1 MSRNYN
7 KKDVDKC
14 IKYIKD
20 NIDIREKTNCK
31 IDVDTKS
38 CYYKINIIY
47 SNKKDE
53 KTNLFSEY
61 ILEKEE
67 NYLMHYLSNDSN
79 NLINKKSCKDDIIE
93 EIYGPEDIIKI
104 FYDKDKWIT
113 IPNFNNEIL
122 SNSFKN
128 KEDIYEILNKNY
140 YYTYIIKNGKI
151 KILNKGKINDKE
163 GQIYNENIIDILFSD
178 KKYIIKVKNEIK
190 NNGTCI
196 NKSDCINPRCHFIH
210 PDGHNVYDSYKKYII
225 EKRMKNPYFKTI
237 NCVNK
242 DNCIENN
249 YNKCK
254 YKHENDPI

>member
-1 MSRNYN
+1 MSKNYN

-20 NIDIREKTNCK
+20 NMDIREKTNCK

-53 KTNLFSEY
+53 KRKFFSEY

-67 NYLMHYLSNDSN
+67 NYLLHYLSNDFN
-79 NLINKKSCKDDIIE
+79 NSINKKSYKNDTIE

-113 IPNFNNEIL
+113 IPDFNNEIL

-140 YYTYIIKNGKI
+140 YYTYIIKNS
-151 KILNKGKINDKE
+151 KINNKE
-163 GQIYNENIIDILFSD
+163 EQFYNENIIDMLFSD
-178 KKYIIKVKNEIK
+178 KKYMIKV
-190 NNGTCI
+190 
-196 NKSDCINPRCHFIH
+196 
-210 PDGHNVYDSYKKYII
+210 
-225 EKRMKNPYFKTI
+225 
-237 NCVNK
+237 
-242 DNCIENN
+242 EN
-249 YNKCK
+249 
-254 YKHENDPI
+254 